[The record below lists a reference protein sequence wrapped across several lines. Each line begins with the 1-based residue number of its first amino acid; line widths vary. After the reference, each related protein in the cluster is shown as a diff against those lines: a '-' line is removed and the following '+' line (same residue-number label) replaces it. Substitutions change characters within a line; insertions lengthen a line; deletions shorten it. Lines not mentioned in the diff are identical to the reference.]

1 MEVCGHKR
9 VRFPLPRKTSG
20 WWTRHKLKNNDDDD
34 KKRTCVGGERENG
47 MKTKKKRKKENQ
59 SAHLRSLKPLY
70 IGDSIR
76 FDRIAVDALRRT
88 LTTNGAKKKEKKFSP
103 DVGFHFF
110 VCVFFSGSL
119 CSVLL
124 SPPFRRGRY
133 GFDLIFHWIVPARSD
148 PIPTVSFFHSTLI
161 FNRSFP

>member
-88 LTTNGAKKKEKKFSP
+88 LTTNGAKKKEKSSHRTWVSIFLC
-103 DVGFHFF
+103 VCFF
-110 VCVFFSGSL
+110 RVPSALFC
-119 CSVLL
+119 C
-124 SPPFRRGRY
+124 RRHSDG
-133 GFDLIFHWIVPARSD
+133 GATDLI
-148 PIPTVSFFHSTLI
+148 
-161 FNRSFP
+161 